1 MNYLIGAGGHGLV
14 IQDICKLSGL
24 HIDAFLDN
32 TIKPPLV
39 RGIPCYLQ
47 QDVTISEKDEVIVS
61 IGDNRV
67 RKTISSSLTCRYLT
81 AIHPTVIKDHS
92 VTIGD
97 GTVVMAGAILNAFVS
112 VGRHA
117 IINTGAVIDH
127 ECVISDFVHISPNA
141 TLCGNVHV
149 GEGTHVGAG
158 AVIIPNIKIGRG
170 CIIGAGTVVKEDVPD
185 HCVMVG
191 NPGRMI
197 RQLNKF

>member
-14 IQDICKLSGL
+14 IQDICSLSSL

-32 TIKPPLV
+32 TIKPPIV

-47 QDVTISEKDEVIVS
+47 QNVTISENDHVIIS
-61 IGDNRV
+61 IGDNRA
-67 RKTISSSLTCRYLT
+67 RKTIASSLHCRFLK
-81 AIHPTVIKDHS
+81 AIHPSVIKDSS
-92 VTIGD
+92 VKIGD
-97 GTVVMAGAILNAFVS
+97 GTVVMAGAILNAFVT

-127 ECVISDFVHISPNA
+127 ESVIADFVHISPNA

-158 AVIIPNIKIGRG
+158 AVIIPNVKIGRG
-170 CIIGAGTVVKEDVPD
+170 SIIGAGTVVKEDVPD

-191 NPGRMI
+191 NPGRLI
-197 RQLNKF
+197 RQLKEF